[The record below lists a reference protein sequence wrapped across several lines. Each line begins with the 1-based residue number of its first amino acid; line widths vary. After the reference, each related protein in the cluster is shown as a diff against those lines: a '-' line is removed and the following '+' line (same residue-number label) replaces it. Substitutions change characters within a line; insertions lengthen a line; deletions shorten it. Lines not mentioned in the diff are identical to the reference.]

1 LHTVVFPDAVPPAT
15 PEEKNIKFFPKINKY
30 KNSQLLLLILIKKI
44 VTNEE
49 RLLGGWWTFGG
60 IRLKRKLVL
69 NVKIQW

>member
-1 LHTVVFPDAVPPAT
+1 M
-15 PEEKNIKFFPKINKY
+15 NINK
-30 KNSQLLLLILIKKI
+30 KKI

>member
-1 LHTVVFPDAVPPAT
+1 MQFHQQHLKK
-15 PEEKNIKFFPKINKY
+15 KNIKFFPKKNIY
-30 KNSQLLLLILIKKI
+30 INSQLLLLLSILIKKI